1 MQSFRMTPHTF
12 PGSGS
17 FRRILSHSGETAGE
31 PNSPRRNRRNA
42 AFHASAASPS
52 GSTSNSGSTPAS
64 AGKER
69 RTRAQKEWKVV
80 TDSRPTASTISSTR
94 RRSDP
99 GASYPSAGIR
109 TMGFHARI
117 PSSIPPGSSPPCAA
131 A

>member
-1 MQSFRMTPHTF
+1 M
-12 PGSGS
+12 
-17 FRRILSHSGETAGE
+17 RRILSHSGETEGE
-31 PNSPRRNRRNA
+31 TNSPRRNRRNA

-52 GSTSNSGSTPAS
+52 DSTRNIGSTPAS

-80 TDSRPTASTISSTR
+80 TDSRPAASAISSTR
-94 RRSDP
+94 RRNAPESP
-99 GASYPSAGIR
+99 YPSAGMR

-117 PSSIPPGSSPPCAA
+117 PSSISAGSPPPCAA